1 MKSIMYTSPIR
12 NLSNYKPKFKT
23 MKKII
28 AMSIIGLFYFSST
41 FAVTAFDQQAD
52 KKKADLK
59 TEEKAIRSISMKWLE
74 LQKSHDAAGV
84 AALFADDGVEY
95 SMNQE
100 PFVGPAAI
108 QKWIIQDRKQNPNE
122 VSNWTTDRVE
132 IAASGDLAVEY
143 GSYTDTGSGLSG
155 TETDQGKYVT
165 VYRKVNGIW
174 KVASDIGTSTKPK
187 DASK

>member
-1 MKSIMYTSPIR
+1 
-12 NLSNYKPKFKT
+12 

-28 AMSIIGLFYFSST
+28 FLGLIF
-41 FAVTAFDQQAD
+41 FALTAFVQQAE
-52 KKKADLK
+52 KKQVNLK
-59 TEEKAIRSISMKWLE
+59 TEEQAIRSISMKWME
-74 LQKSHDAAGV
+74 LQKSHDAAGM

-95 SMNQE
+95 NMNQE

-108 QKWIIQDRKQNPNE
+108 QKRSIQNQKENPKE
-122 VSNWTTDRVE
+122 VVNWTTDRVE

-143 GSYTDTGSGLSG
+143 GSYTDTGLGLSG

-165 VYRKVNGIW
+165 VYRKVNGTW
-174 KVASDIGTSTKPK
+174 KVAADIGNSTKPK